1 MTCLLKEITKLLVK
15 NKPSRFTPLSL
26 RWFSPST
33 ASFSSTASLL
43 LSSFAASLPLP
54 QGVSLASLTELSF
67 NWLGFRAAMISNIF
81 LLEGPAQL
89 KTGFSDAI
97 ITQVGLVKFVSDLFW
112 VGIYVLPSLQP
123 GKYQACRSNR
133 RIRIYVRKI
142 PLNWLLINEDSAQLE
157 LYVRLAASE
166 IVSSSSGAA
175 SIFTIG
181 STSPAALLYDAL
193 DHFDRRRVKSFEV
206 SANVCHW
213 LYDYNKIS
221 THCQQMNYI
230 ICLVLENFSLQT

>member
-1 MTCLLKEITKLLVK
+1 MLDLKATHMLRSSIQTLLRIKSRKLLVK

-54 QGVSLASLTELSF
+54 QVVY
-67 NWLGFRAAMISNIF
+67 NISEAVMTPVWKATTLNLNTSALI
-81 LLEGPAQL
+81 LEGPAQL

-193 DHFDRRRVKSFEV
+193 DHFDRRRVKVETLF
-206 SANVCHW
+206 
-213 LYDYNKIS
+213 LF
-221 THCQQMNYI
+221 
-230 ICLVLENFSLQT
+230 FSVP